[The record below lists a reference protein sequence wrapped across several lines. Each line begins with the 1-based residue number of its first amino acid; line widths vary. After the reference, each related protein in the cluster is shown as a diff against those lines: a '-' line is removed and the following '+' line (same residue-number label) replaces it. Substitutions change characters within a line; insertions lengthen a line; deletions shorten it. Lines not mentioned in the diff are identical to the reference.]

1 MSIAC
6 LLAALALVVL
16 MSIVSSV
23 QLLYLESLRL
33 LKREARALEFFR
45 DQAAPRIGIETDHG
59 ALSFSLLKHI
69 AMPLTGVLFFC
80 AVARPDEPAWKG
92 VLEAACISVAAMLVA
107 TYVVPQYLY
116 RRSTGHW
123 VLRAAPLIRL
133 LDLAIRPL
141 TAFFRLL
148 QSLFELRESPN
159 GEPEKP
165 ADPAEHIEALI
176 DAGAEEGILEEGD
189 RRLIH
194 SVVAFGDKRVREV
207 MTARPNIVAIQEDKT
222 LEELRQLVIHEQY
235 SRIPVYRDSVDSII
249 GFVHVRDMF
258 ELSEEERQRKLVREL
273 MRPIRLVP
281 EMKPVN
287 DLLREMQREGA
298 HMVVVV
304 DEYGNTAG
312 LATMEDLVEEILG
325 EIHDEHEPDRDVR
338 EEPDHSF
345 IAPGNLDLDRLED
358 LLGFRPEGDTESTTV
373 GGLVAE
379 WLGHVPRVGESVMR
393 DGIRIEV
400 LAGNELR
407 VEQVRVSRVEEPAS
421 V

>member
-1 MSIAC
+1 MSTVC
-6 LLAALALVVL
+6 LVAALLLVVL
-16 MSIVSSV
+16 MSFVSSA

-33 LKREARALEFFR
+33 LKRETRSLQFFR
-45 DQAAPRIGIETDHG
+45 DQAAERIGIETDHG
-59 ALSFSLLKHI
+59 ALSFSLIKHI
-69 AMPLTGVLFFC
+69 SMPLTGVLFFC
-80 AVARPDEPAWKG
+80 VVSRPDEPAES
-92 VLEAACISVAAMLVA
+92 VLEAAGLSVAAMLIA

-116 RRSTGHW
+116 RRSTGRW
-123 VLRAAPLIRL
+123 LLRAMPLIRL

-141 TAFFRLL
+141 TASLRLL
-148 QSLFELRESPN
+148 QSFFDFRDSPN

-165 ADPAEHIEALI
+165 SDPAEHIEALI

-207 MTARPNIVAIQEDKT
+207 MTARPNIVAISDDRT
-222 LEELRQLVIHEQY
+222 LEDLRQLVIHEQF
-235 SRIPVYRDSVDSII
+235 SRIPVFHDSVDSII

-325 EIHDEHEPDRDVR
+325 EIHDEHEPDGDVR

-345 IAPGNLDLDRLED
+345 IAPGGLDLDRLEE